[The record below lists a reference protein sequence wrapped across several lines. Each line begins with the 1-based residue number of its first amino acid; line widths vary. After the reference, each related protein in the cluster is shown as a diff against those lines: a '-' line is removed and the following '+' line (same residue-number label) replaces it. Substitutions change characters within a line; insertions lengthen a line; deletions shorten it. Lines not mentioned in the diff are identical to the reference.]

1 MGYSK
6 KAAQEVSDFKS
17 KYMNAGI
24 NEGVSIDKVEVKVS
38 PNGNKMFDITFI
50 NEQGQT
56 AVHTEWEPKMAPWMK
71 DKSDL
76 ERNQARQFKKML
88 QILMCYYTDEQ
99 INFEGEDFMSFAN
112 YIATMLNAV
121 GKTKKLR
128 LKLVYNKDGY
138 TTIPTLV
145 DDIFIEP
152 MDLNDPCRKH
162 LDKEGE
168 EPSYKV
174 QVNAKDI
181 VVRPIIAD
189 KEVTVNNPFTAST
202 MTAAPTFTEPTVATA
217 AFNNNTSDLPF

>member
-17 KYMNAGI
+17 KYMPAGI
-24 NEGVSIDKVEVKVS
+24 NENVTLDKVEVKTS

-50 NEQGQT
+50 NESGQT

-88 QILMCYYTDEQ
+88 QILLCFYKDEQ

-112 YIATMLNAV
+112 YIATMLNAAD
-121 GKTKKLR
+121 KTKKLR

-138 TTIPTLV
+138 TTIPTTV
-145 DDIFIEP
+145 DDTFVEP
-152 MDLNDPCRKH
+152 MDITESNIKIT
-162 LDKEGE
+162 
-168 EPSYKV
+168 
-174 QVNAKDI
+174 AKDVI
-181 VVRPIIAD
+181 VRPIIAD
-189 KEVTVNNPFTAST
+189 KETKNDNPFTT
-202 MTAAPTFTEPTVATA
+202 PEVATN
-217 AFNNNTSDLPF
+217 AFNNSNPNELPF

>member
-76 ERNQARQFKKML
+76 VRNQARQFKKML

-99 INFEGEDFMSFAN
+99 IKFEGEDFMSFAN
-112 YIATMLNAV
+112 YIATMLNAAD
-121 GKTKKLR
+121 KTKKLR

-138 TTIPTLV
+138 TTIPTAV
-145 DDIFIEP
+145 DDTFIEP
-152 MDLNDPCRKH
+152 MSVTESKI
-162 LDKEGE
+162 
-168 EPSYKV
+168 
-174 QVNAKDI
+174 QITAKDI
-181 VVRPIIAD
+181 VVRPVIAD
-189 KEVTVNNPFTAST
+189 KEVTVNNPFTTTT

>member
-24 NEGVSIDKVEVKVS
+24 NENVTLDKVEVKVS
-38 PNGNKMFDITFI
+38 PNGNKMFDITFV

-71 DKSDL
+71 DKTDL

-88 QILMCYYTDEQ
+88 QILLCFYKDEQ

-112 YIATMLNAV
+112 YIATMLNAAD
-121 GKTKKLR
+121 KTKKLR

-138 TTIPTLV
+138 TTIPTAV
-145 DDIFIEP
+145 DDTFIEP
-152 MDLNDPCRKH
+152 MDVTESNIKIT
-162 LDKEGE
+162 
-168 EPSYKV
+168 
-174 QVNAKDI
+174 AKDV
-181 VVRPIIAD
+181 VVRPVIAD
-189 KEVTVNNPFTAST
+189 KETKNDNPFTT
-202 MTAAPTFTEPTVATA
+202 MTTAPTFTEPTVAAA
-217 AFNNNTSDLPF
+217 AFNNNTDELPF

>member
-112 YIATMLNAV
+112 YIATMLNAAD
-121 GKTKKLR
+121 KTKKLR

-138 TTIPTLV
+138 TTIPTAV
-145 DDIFIEP
+145 DDTFIEP
-152 MDLNDPCRKH
+152 MDVAESKI
-162 LDKEGE
+162 
-168 EPSYKV
+168 
-174 QVNAKDI
+174 QITAKDVI
-181 VVRPIIAD
+181 VRPVIAD
-189 KEVTVNNPFTAST
+189 KEVTVNNPFTAPT

>member
-112 YIATMLNAV
+112 YIATMLNAAD
-121 GKTKKLR
+121 KTKKLR

-138 TTIPTLV
+138 TTIPTAV
-145 DDIFIEP
+145 DDTFIEP
-152 MDLNDPCRKH
+152 MNVTESKI
-162 LDKEGE
+162 
-168 EPSYKV
+168 
-174 QVNAKDI
+174 QITAKDI
-181 VVRPIIAD
+181 VVRPVIAD
-189 KEVTVNNPFTAST
+189 KEITVNNPFTTPT
-202 MTAAPTFTEPTVATA
+202 MTAAPAFTEPSVATA
-217 AFNNNTSDLPF
+217 AFNNNTNDLPF

>member
-112 YIATMLNAV
+112 YIATMLNAAD
-121 GKTKKLR
+121 KTKKLR

-138 TTIPTLV
+138 TTIPTAV
-145 DDIFIEP
+145 DDTFIEP
-152 MDLNDPCRKH
+152 MSVTESKI
-162 LDKEGE
+162 
-168 EPSYKV
+168 
-174 QVNAKDI
+174 QITAKDI
-181 VVRPIIAD
+181 VVRPVIAD
-189 KEVTVNNPFTAST
+189 KEVTVNNPFTTPT
-202 MTAAPTFTEPTVATA
+202 MTAAPTFTEPSVATA
-217 AFNNNTSDLPF
+217 AFNNSTNDLPF

>member
-112 YIATMLNAV
+112 YIATMLNAAD
-121 GKTKKLR
+121 KTKKLR

-138 TTIPTLV
+138 TTIPTAV
-145 DDIFIEP
+145 DDTFIEP
-152 MDLNDPCRKH
+152 MSVTESKI
-162 LDKEGE
+162 
-168 EPSYKV
+168 
-174 QVNAKDI
+174 QITAKDV
-181 VVRPIIAD
+181 VVRPVIAD
-189 KEVTVNNPFTAST
+189 KEVTVNNPFTTPT

-217 AFNNNTSDLPF
+217 AFNNSTNDLPF

>member
-88 QILMCYYTDEQ
+88 QILTCYYTDEQ

-112 YIATMLNAV
+112 YIATMLNAAD
-121 GKTKKLR
+121 KTKKLR

-138 TTIPTLV
+138 TTIPTAV
-145 DDIFIEP
+145 DDTFIEP
-152 MDLNDPCRKH
+152 MNVAESKI
-162 LDKEGE
+162 
-168 EPSYKV
+168 
-174 QVNAKDI
+174 QITAKDI
-181 VVRPIIAD
+181 VVRPVIAD
-189 KEVTVNNPFTAST
+189 KEVTVNNPFTTPT
-202 MTAAPTFTEPTVATA
+202 MTAAPTFTEPSVATA
-217 AFNNNTSDLPF
+217 AFNNSKNDLPF

>member
-112 YIATMLNAV
+112 YIATMLNAAD
-121 GKTKKLR
+121 KTKKLR

-138 TTIPTLV
+138 TTIPTAV
-145 DDIFIEP
+145 DDTFIEP
-152 MDLNDPCRKH
+152 MSVTESKI
-162 LDKEGE
+162 
-168 EPSYKV
+168 
-174 QVNAKDI
+174 QITAKDI
-181 VVRPIIAD
+181 VVRPVIAD
-189 KEVTVNNPFTAST
+189 KEVTVNNPFTTTT
-202 MTAAPTFTEPTVATA
+202 MTAAPTFTEPTVSTA

>member
-112 YIATMLNAV
+112 YIATMLNAAD
-121 GKTKKLR
+121 KTKKLR

-138 TTIPTLV
+138 TTIPTTV
-145 DDIFIEP
+145 DDTFIEP
-152 MDLNDPCRKH
+152 MDVAESNIKIT
-162 LDKEGE
+162 
-168 EPSYKV
+168 
-174 QVNAKDI
+174 AKDI
-181 VVRPIIAD
+181 VVRPVIAD
-189 KEVTVNNPFTAST
+189 KEVTVNNPFTTPT
-202 MTAAPTFTEPTVATA
+202 MTAAPTFTEPSVATA
-217 AFNNNTSDLPF
+217 AFSNSSNDLPF

>member
-24 NEGVSIDKVEVKVS
+24 NENVTLDKVEVKVS
-38 PNGNKMFDITFI
+38 PNGNKMFDITFV

-71 DKSDL
+71 DKTDL

-88 QILMCYYTDEQ
+88 QILLCFYKDEQ

-112 YIATMLNAV
+112 YIATMLNAAD
-121 GKTKKLR
+121 KTKKLR

-138 TTIPTLV
+138 TTIPTAV
-145 DDIFIEP
+145 DDTFIEP
-152 MDLNDPCRKH
+152 MDVTESNIKIT
-162 LDKEGE
+162 
-168 EPSYKV
+168 
-174 QVNAKDI
+174 AKD
-181 VVRPIIAD
+181 VVIRPVIAD
-189 KEVTVNNPFTAST
+189 KETKNDNPFTT
-202 MTAAPTFTEPTVATA
+202 MTTAPVFTEPTIAAA
-217 AFNNNTSDLPF
+217 AFNNNTDELPF

>member
-112 YIATMLNAV
+112 YIATMLNAAD
-121 GKTKKLR
+121 KTKKLR

-138 TTIPTLV
+138 TTIPTAV
-145 DDIFIEP
+145 DDTFIEP
-152 MDLNDPCRKH
+152 MSVTESKI
-162 LDKEGE
+162 
-168 EPSYKV
+168 
-174 QVNAKDI
+174 QITAKDI
-181 VVRPIIAD
+181 VVRPVIAD
-189 KEVTVNNPFTAST
+189 KEVKNDNPFMATT
-202 MTAAPTFTEPTVATA
+202 TPEVATA
-217 AFNNNTSDLPF
+217 AFNNPTSDLPF

>member
-112 YIATMLNAV
+112 YIATMLNAAD
-121 GKTKKLR
+121 KTKKLR

-138 TTIPTLV
+138 TTIPTAV
-145 DDIFIEP
+145 DDTFIEP
-152 MDLNDPCRKH
+152 MNVTESKI
-162 LDKEGE
+162 
-168 EPSYKV
+168 
-174 QVNAKDI
+174 QITAKDI
-181 VVRPIIAD
+181 VVRPVIAD
-189 KEVTVNNPFTAST
+189 KEVTVNNPFTTPT
-202 MTAAPTFTEPTVATA
+202 MTAAPTFTEPAVATA
-217 AFNNNTSDLPF
+217 AFSNNTNDLPF

>member
-112 YIATMLNAV
+112 YIATMLNAAD
-121 GKTKKLR
+121 KTKKLR

-138 TTIPTLV
+138 TTIPTTV
-145 DDIFIEP
+145 DDTFIEP
-152 MDLNDPCRKH
+152 MSVTESKI
-162 LDKEGE
+162 
-168 EPSYKV
+168 
-174 QVNAKDI
+174 QITAKDI
-181 VVRPIIAD
+181 VVRPVIAD
-189 KEVTVNNPFTAST
+189 KEVTVNNPFTAPT

-217 AFNNNTSDLPF
+217 AFNNNTNDLPF

>member
-76 ERNQARQFKKML
+76 ERNQARQIKKML

-112 YIATMLNAV
+112 YIATMLNAAD
-121 GKTKKLR
+121 KTKKLR

-138 TTIPTLV
+138 TTIPTAV
-145 DDIFIEP
+145 DDTFIEP
-152 MDLNDPCRKH
+152 MDVAESKI
-162 LDKEGE
+162 
-168 EPSYKV
+168 
-174 QVNAKDI
+174 QITAKDI
-181 VVRPIIAD
+181 VVRPVIAD
-189 KEVTVNNPFTAST
+189 KEVTVNNPFTTPT

-217 AFNNNTSDLPF
+217 AFNNSTNDLPF

>member
-24 NEGVSIDKVEVKVS
+24 NENVTLDKVEVKVS
-38 PNGNKMFDITFI
+38 PNGNKMFDITFV

-71 DKSDL
+71 DKTDL

-88 QILMCYYTDEQ
+88 QILLCFYKDEQ

-112 YIATMLNAV
+112 YIATMLNAAD
-121 GKTKKLR
+121 KTKKLR

-138 TTIPTLV
+138 TTIPTAV
-145 DDIFIEP
+145 DDTFIEP
-152 MDLNDPCRKH
+152 MDVTESNIKIT
-162 LDKEGE
+162 
-168 EPSYKV
+168 
-174 QVNAKDI
+174 AKDV
-181 VVRPIIAD
+181 VVRPVVAD
-189 KEVTVNNPFTAST
+189 KETKNDNPFTT
-202 MTAAPTFTEPTVATA
+202 PEVATA
-217 AFNNNTSDLPF
+217 AFATSNDSNELPF

>member
-112 YIATMLNAV
+112 YIATMLNAAD
-121 GKTKKLR
+121 KTKKLR

-138 TTIPTLV
+138 TTIPTTV
-145 DDIFIEP
+145 DDTFIEP
-152 MDLNDPCRKH
+152 MSVTESKI
-162 LDKEGE
+162 
-168 EPSYKV
+168 
-174 QVNAKDI
+174 QITAKDI
-181 VVRPIIAD
+181 VVRPVIAD
-189 KEVTVNNPFTAST
+189 KEVTVNNPFTATT

>member
-24 NEGVSIDKVEVKVS
+24 NENVTLDKVEVKVS
-38 PNGNKMFDITFI
+38 PNGNKMFDITFV

-71 DKSDL
+71 DKTDL

-88 QILMCYYTDEQ
+88 QILLCFYKDEQ

-112 YIATMLNAV
+112 YITTMLNAAD
-121 GKTKKLR
+121 KTKKLR

-138 TTIPTLV
+138 TTIPTAV
-145 DDIFIEP
+145 DDTFIEP
-152 MDLNDPCRKH
+152 MDVTESNIKIT
-162 LDKEGE
+162 
-168 EPSYKV
+168 
-174 QVNAKDI
+174 AKDV
-181 VVRPIIAD
+181 VVRPVIAD
-189 KEVTVNNPFTAST
+189 KETKNDNPFTT
-202 MTAAPTFTEPTVATA
+202 PEVATA
-217 AFNNNTSDLPF
+217 AFATSNDPNELPF

>member
-17 KYMNAGI
+17 KYMPAGI
-24 NEGVSIDKVEVKVS
+24 NENVTLDKVEVKVS
-38 PNGNKMFDITFI
+38 PNGNKMFDITFV

-112 YIATMLNAV
+112 YIAMMLNAAD
-121 GKTKKLR
+121 KTKKLR
-128 LKLVYNKDGY
+128 LKLVYNKEGY
-138 TTIPTLV
+138 TTLPTAV
-145 DDIFIEP
+145 DDAFIEP
-152 MDLNDPCRKH
+152 MTLAD
-162 LDKEGE
+162 GA
-168 EPSYKV
+168 SYKV
-174 QVNAKDI
+174 QINAKDVI
-181 VVRPIIAD
+181 VRPVTAD
-189 KEVTVNNPFTAST
+189 KEVKNDNPFTT
-202 MTAAPTFTEPTVATA
+202 PEVAAA
-217 AFNNNTSDLPF
+217 AFEKSNDPDELPF

>member
-24 NEGVSIDKVEVKVS
+24 NEVVSIDKVEVKVS

-112 YIATMLNAV
+112 YIATMLNAAD
-121 GKTKKLR
+121 KTKKLR

-138 TTIPTLV
+138 TTIPTAV
-145 DDIFIEP
+145 DDTFIEP
-152 MDLNDPCRKH
+152 MSVTESKI
-162 LDKEGE
+162 
-168 EPSYKV
+168 
-174 QVNAKDI
+174 QITAKDI
-181 VVRPIIAD
+181 VVRPVIAD
-189 KEVTVNNPFTAST
+189 KEVTVNNPFTTTT

>member
-112 YIATMLNAV
+112 YIATMLNAAD
-121 GKTKKLR
+121 KTKKLR

-138 TTIPTLV
+138 TTIPTAV
-145 DDIFIEP
+145 DDTFIEP
-152 MDLNDPCRKH
+152 MDVAESKI
-162 LDKEGE
+162 
-168 EPSYKV
+168 
-174 QVNAKDI
+174 QITAKDVI
-181 VVRPIIAD
+181 VRPVIAD
-189 KEVTVNNPFTAST
+189 KEVTVNNPFTTPT

-217 AFNNNTSDLPF
+217 AFNNNTDDLPF

>member
-112 YIATMLNAV
+112 YIATMLNAAD
-121 GKTKKLR
+121 KTKKLR

-138 TTIPTLV
+138 TTIPTAV
-145 DDIFIEP
+145 DDTFIEP
-152 MDLNDPCRKH
+152 MNVTESKI
-162 LDKEGE
+162 
-168 EPSYKV
+168 
-174 QVNAKDI
+174 QITAKDI
-181 VVRPIIAD
+181 VVRPVIAD
-189 KEVTVNNPFTAST
+189 KEVTVNNPFTAPT

-217 AFNNNTSDLPF
+217 AFNNSTNDLPF

>member
-56 AVHTEWEPKMAPWMK
+56 AVHTEWEPKMAPWRK

-112 YIATMLNAV
+112 YIATMLNAAD
-121 GKTKKLR
+121 KTKKLR

-138 TTIPTLV
+138 TTIPTTV
-145 DDIFIEP
+145 DDTFIEP
-152 MDLNDPCRKH
+152 MDVTESKI
-162 LDKEGE
+162 
-168 EPSYKV
+168 
-174 QVNAKDI
+174 QITAKDI
-181 VVRPIIAD
+181 VVRPVIAD
-189 KEVTVNNPFTAST
+189 KEVTVNNPFTTPT
-202 MTAAPTFTEPTVATA
+202 MTAAPTFTEPSVATA
-217 AFNNNTSDLPF
+217 AFNNSTNDLPF

>member
-24 NEGVSIDKVEVKVS
+24 NENVTLDKVEVKVS
-38 PNGNKMFDITFI
+38 PNGNKMFDITFV

-71 DKSDL
+71 DKTDL

-88 QILMCYYTDEQ
+88 QILLCFYKDEQ

-112 YIATMLNAV
+112 YIATMLNAAD
-121 GKTKKLR
+121 KTKKLR

-138 TTIPTLV
+138 TTIPTAV
-145 DDIFIEP
+145 DDTFIEP
-152 MDLNDPCRKH
+152 MDVTESNIKIT
-162 LDKEGE
+162 
-168 EPSYKV
+168 
-174 QVNAKDI
+174 AKDV
-181 VVRPIIAD
+181 VVRPVIAD
-189 KEVTVNNPFTAST
+189 KETKNDNPFTT
-202 MTAAPTFTEPTVATA
+202 MTAAPVFTEPTVVTA
-217 AFNNNTSDLPF
+217 AFNNNTDELPF

>member
-50 NEQGQT
+50 NEQDQT

-112 YIATMLNAV
+112 YIATMLNAAD
-121 GKTKKLR
+121 KTKKLR

-138 TTIPTLV
+138 TTIPTAV
-145 DDIFIEP
+145 DDTFIEP
-152 MDLNDPCRKH
+152 MSVTESKI
-162 LDKEGE
+162 
-168 EPSYKV
+168 
-174 QVNAKDI
+174 QITAKDI
-181 VVRPIIAD
+181 VVRPVIAD
-189 KEVTVNNPFTAST
+189 KEVTVNNPFTTST

-217 AFNNNTSDLPF
+217 AFNNSTNDLPF

>member
-24 NEGVSIDKVEVKVS
+24 NENVTLDKVEVKVS
-38 PNGNKMFDITFI
+38 PNGNKMFDITFV

-71 DKSDL
+71 DKADL

-88 QILMCYYTDEQ
+88 QILLCFYKDEQ

-112 YIATMLNAV
+112 YIATMLNAAD
-121 GKTKKLR
+121 KTKKLR

-138 TTIPTLV
+138 TS
-145 DDIFIEP
+145 
-152 MDLNDPCRKH
+152 R
-162 LDKEGE
+162 
-168 EPSYKV
+168 
-174 QVNAKDI
+174 
-181 VVRPIIAD
+181 
-189 KEVTVNNPFTAST
+189 
-202 MTAAPTFTEPTVATA
+202 
-217 AFNNNTSDLPF
+217 

>member
-112 YIATMLNAV
+112 YIATMLNAAD
-121 GKTKKLR
+121 KTKKLR

-138 TTIPTLV
+138 TTIPTAV
-145 DDIFIEP
+145 DDTFIEP
-152 MDLNDPCRKH
+152 MDVAESKI
-162 LDKEGE
+162 
-168 EPSYKV
+168 
-174 QVNAKDI
+174 QITAKDI
-181 VVRPIIAD
+181 IVRPVIAD
-189 KEVTVNNPFTAST
+189 KEVTVNNPFTAPT
-202 MTAAPTFTEPTVATA
+202 MTTAPTFTEPTVATA
-217 AFNNNTSDLPF
+217 AFNNNTNDLPF

>member
-17 KYMNAGI
+17 KYMPAGI
-24 NEGVSIDKVEVKVS
+24 NENVTLDKVEVKTS

-50 NEQGQT
+50 NESGQT

-88 QILMCYYTDEQ
+88 QILLCFYKDEQ

-112 YIATMLNAV
+112 YIATMLNAAD
-121 GKTKKLR
+121 KTKKLR

-138 TTIPTLV
+138 TTIPTAV
-145 DDIFIEP
+145 DDTFIEP
-152 MDLNDPCRKH
+152 MDVTESNIKIT
-162 LDKEGE
+162 
-168 EPSYKV
+168 
-174 QVNAKDI
+174 AKDV
-181 VVRPIIAD
+181 VVRPVIAD
-189 KEVTVNNPFTAST
+189 KEIKNDNPFTT
-202 MTAAPTFTEPTVATA
+202 TTAVPVFTEPTVATA
-217 AFNNNTSDLPF
+217 AFNNNTDELPF

>member
-112 YIATMLNAV
+112 YIATMLNAAD
-121 GKTKKLR
+121 KTKKLR

-138 TTIPTLV
+138 TTIPTAV
-145 DDIFIEP
+145 DDTFIEP
-152 MDLNDPCRKH
+152 MNVTESKI
-162 LDKEGE
+162 
-168 EPSYKV
+168 
-174 QVNAKDI
+174 QITAKDI
-181 VVRPIIAD
+181 VVRPVIAD
-189 KEVTVNNPFTAST
+189 KEVTVNNPFTAPT
-202 MTAAPTFTEPTVATA
+202 MTAAPTFTEPSVATA

>member
-24 NEGVSIDKVEVKVS
+24 NENVTLDKVEVKVS
-38 PNGNKMFDITFI
+38 PNGNKMFDITFV

-71 DKSDL
+71 DKADL

-88 QILMCYYTDEQ
+88 QILLCFYKDEQ

-112 YIATMLNAV
+112 YIATMLNAAD
-121 GKTKKLR
+121 KTKKLR

-138 TTIPTLV
+138 TTIPTAV
-145 DDIFIEP
+145 DDTFIEP
-152 MDLNDPCRKH
+152 MNVTESNIKIT
-162 LDKEGE
+162 
-168 EPSYKV
+168 
-174 QVNAKDI
+174 AKDV
-181 VVRPIIAD
+181 VVRPVVAD
-189 KEVTVNNPFTAST
+189 KETKNDNPFTT
-202 MTAAPTFTEPTVATA
+202 PEVATA
-217 AFNNNTSDLPF
+217 AFATSNDPNELPF

>member
-112 YIATMLNAV
+112 YIATMLNAAD
-121 GKTKKLR
+121 KTKKLR

-138 TTIPTLV
+138 TTIPTAV
-145 DDIFIEP
+145 DDTFIEP
-152 MDLNDPCRKH
+152 MNVTESKI
-162 LDKEGE
+162 
-168 EPSYKV
+168 
-174 QVNAKDI
+174 QITAKDI

-189 KEVTVNNPFTAST
+189 KEVTVNNPFVTST
-202 MTAAPTFTEPTVATA
+202 MTTAPTFTEPSVATA
-217 AFNNNTSDLPF
+217 AFNNNTNDLPF

>member
-112 YIATMLNAV
+112 YIATMLNAAD
-121 GKTKKLR
+121 KTKKLR

-138 TTIPTLV
+138 TTIPTAV
-145 DDIFIEP
+145 DDTFIEP
-152 MDLNDPCRKH
+152 MSVTESKI
-162 LDKEGE
+162 
-168 EPSYKV
+168 
-174 QVNAKDI
+174 QITAKDI
-181 VVRPIIAD
+181 VVRPVIAD
-189 KEVTVNNPFTAST
+189 KEVTVNNPFTTST
-202 MTAAPTFTEPTVATA
+202 MTAAPAFTEPTVATA
-217 AFNNNTSDLPF
+217 AFNNTNDLPF

>member
-112 YIATMLNAV
+112 YIATMLNAAD
-121 GKTKKLR
+121 KTKKLR

-138 TTIPTLV
+138 TTIPTAV
-145 DDIFIEP
+145 DDTFIEP
-152 MDLNDPCRKH
+152 MSVTESKI
-162 LDKEGE
+162 
-168 EPSYKV
+168 
-174 QVNAKDI
+174 QITAKDI
-181 VVRPIIAD
+181 IVRPVIAD
-189 KEVTVNNPFTAST
+189 KEVTVNNPFTTPT

>member
-112 YIATMLNAV
+112 YIATMLNAAD
-121 GKTKKLR
+121 KTKKLR

-138 TTIPTLV
+138 TTIPTAV
-145 DDIFIEP
+145 DDTFIEP
-152 MDLNDPCRKH
+152 MNVTESKI
-162 LDKEGE
+162 
-168 EPSYKV
+168 
-174 QVNAKDI
+174 QITAKDI

-189 KEVTVNNPFTAST
+189 KEVTVNNPFTTPT
-202 MTAAPTFTEPTVATA
+202 MTAAPTFTEPSVATA
-217 AFNNNTSDLPF
+217 AFNNSTNDLPF

>member
-112 YIATMLNAV
+112 YIATMLNAAD
-121 GKTKKLR
+121 KTKKLR

-138 TTIPTLV
+138 TTIPTAV
-145 DDIFIEP
+145 DDTFIEP
-152 MDLNDPCRKH
+152 MSVTESKI
-162 LDKEGE
+162 
-168 EPSYKV
+168 
-174 QVNAKDI
+174 QITAKDV
-181 VVRPIIAD
+181 VVRPVIAD
-189 KEVTVNNPFTAST
+189 KEVTVNNPFTTPT

-217 AFNNNTSDLPF
+217 AFNNNTDDLPF